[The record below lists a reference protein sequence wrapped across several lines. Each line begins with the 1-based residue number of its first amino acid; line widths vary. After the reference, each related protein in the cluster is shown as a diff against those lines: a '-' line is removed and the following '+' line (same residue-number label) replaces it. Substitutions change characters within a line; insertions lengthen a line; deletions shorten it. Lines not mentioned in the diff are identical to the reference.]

1 MYKKYSFCIS
11 NVFFI
16 ISVNNINSKI
26 IEIHEIK
33 GNNEK
38 KIILEKNITK
48 ELNHIINYLEKQ
60 NKK

>member
-48 ELNHIINYLEKQ
+48 ELNHIIKYLEKQ

>member
-16 ISVNNINSKI
+16 ISVKNINSKI

-38 KIILEKNITK
+38 KIF
-48 ELNHIINYLEKQ
+48 
-60 NKK
+60 

>member
-1 MYKKYSFCIS
+1 MYKKYSFWIS

-48 ELNHIINYLEKQ
+48 ELNHIIKYLEKQ

>member
-11 NVFFI
+11 NVLFI

-48 ELNHIINYLEKQ
+48 ELNHIIKYLEKQ